1 MIDGQKRRRVGV
13 TSKWGTVPS
22 SAQLGHSTASEV
34 VLLPPAAGTWKCW
47 GLQFPSSCL
56 SATWRVENR
65 MTFDS
70 LLPSKFLPVLPIY
83 RANEETGQETLE
95 ISFSGFQYTTLP
107 SSEEKSLD
115 GQETSCMLLMFSCI
129 WALFSKGSGE
139 INSKVHAVTLLITF

>member
-1 MIDGQKRRRVGV
+1 MRVPWTARRSNQSILKEINPG
-13 TSKWGTVPS
+13 
-22 SAQLGHSTASEV
+22 
-34 VLLPPAAGTWKCW
+34 
-47 GLQFPSSCL
+47 L

-129 WALFSKGSGE
+129 
-139 INSKVHAVTLLITF
+139 